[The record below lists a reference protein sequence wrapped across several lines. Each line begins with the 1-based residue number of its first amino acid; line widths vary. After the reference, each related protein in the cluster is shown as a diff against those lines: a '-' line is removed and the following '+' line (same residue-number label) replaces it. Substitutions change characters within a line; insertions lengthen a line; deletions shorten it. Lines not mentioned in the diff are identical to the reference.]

1 MNWIRGLA
9 QGKKKDPVAHM
20 NRIQMN
26 PDEKQTEPKGAT
38 TMFACHP
45 GIGKNFRAGEVKK
58 CRCLGCSLM
67 DHCNQSHRTICCGEE
82 SSSRENDV
90 PAASQG
96 SHQITEVTGS
106 GGGVREEV
114 GQDMPAGV

>member
-1 MNWIRGLA
+1 MLKNIDSLAVVSWITA
-9 QGKKKDPVAHM
+9 
-20 NRIQMN
+20 
-26 PDEKQTEPKGAT
+26 
-38 TMFACHP
+38 
-45 GIGKNFRAGEVKK
+45 IGDTR
-58 CRCLGCSLM
+58 
-67 DHCNQSHRTICCGEE
+67 
-82 SSSRENDV
+82 SRENDV

>member
-1 MNWIRGLA
+1 MPSWNRKTLSGL
-9 QGKKKDPVAHM
+9 
-20 NRIQMN
+20 
-26 PDEKQTEPKGAT
+26 EPKGRMCPPA
-38 TMFACHP
+38 
-45 GIGKNFRAGEVKK
+45 
-58 CRCLGCSLM
+58 LGCLKVGARAMVCVQNPPTQISRPEPSGIVLGVVEEA
-67 DHCNQSHRTICCGEE
+67 SPWIGFKGCCGEE
-82 SSSRENDV
+82 SSSRKNDV

>member
-1 MNWIRGLA
+1 MCPPA
-9 QGKKKDPVAHM
+9 
-20 NRIQMN
+20 
-26 PDEKQTEPKGAT
+26 
-38 TMFACHP
+38 
-45 GIGKNFRAGEVKK
+45 
-58 CRCLGCSLM
+58 LGCLKVGARAMVCVQNPPTQISRPEPSGIVLGVVEEA
-67 DHCNQSHRTICCGEE
+67 SPRLGFKGCCGEE